1 MSLEQH
7 FTTHK
12 YLHAYEN
19 EGNLKKNLKPEAK
32 LKNRKQVRLLKYYE
46 F

>member
-1 MSLEQH
+1 MGMSLQH

-19 EGNLKKNLKPEAK
+19 EMNKILKPKAK
-32 LKNRKQVRLLKYYE
+32 LKNRKQFQLLKYYE